1 MRRLGFTFLV
11 VLVTTALAACGGT
24 AATSSPAGS
33 TAGSSPSSVA
43 SEPGSSPSSAAASA
57 SSAGAP
63 CTVAAAGTAA
73 TVSASI
79 KDFAFSP
86 EPVKAKVGDVIVWT
100 NNDSTT
106 HTATVNSACTT
117 GQLASGAAAG
127 LVFSTAGTYP
137 YLCSI
142 HPTRMMGTI
151 VIE

>member
-33 TAGSSPSSVA
+33 TASSSPSSEA
-43 SEPGSSPSSAAASA
+43 GSSPSSAAASA